1 MRSLLL
7 AALLLLPVAAWAE
20 GPVVK
25 QSTCVASWTA
35 PTTNADGTPLT
46 DLAAYRLYDGAALTP
61 FVTVPSATAAPAP
74 NTTVTTPCTT
84 WPVGQRHTAVAA
96 VDTAG
101 NESVRSA
108 SFPFV
113 LLDDVPPQA
122 PSGLRVGP

>member
-1 MRSLLL
+1 MKTLLI
-7 AALLLLPVAAWAE
+7 AALLLLPVTAWAE

-35 PTTNADGTPLT
+35 PTTNADGTALT

-61 FVTVPSATAAPAP
+61 FATVPSSTAAPAP
-74 NTTVTTPCTT
+74 NTTVTTSCKT
-84 WPVGQRHTAVAA
+84 WPVGQRNTAVAA
-96 VDTAG
+96 VDTTG
-101 NESVRSA
+101 NESVRSV

-113 LLDDVPPQA
+113 LQDDVPPQA